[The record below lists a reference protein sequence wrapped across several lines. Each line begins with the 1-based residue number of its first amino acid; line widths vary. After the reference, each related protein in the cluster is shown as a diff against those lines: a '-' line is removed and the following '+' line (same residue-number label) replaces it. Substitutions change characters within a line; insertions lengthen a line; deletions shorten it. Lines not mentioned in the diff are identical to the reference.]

1 MMDER
6 TAGRTLALNLAA
18 AESQVDAHNLRE
30 QHIDAYE
37 MGEVALIFA
46 MALEAMAVHILHPAI
61 AGTGSP
67 AEFRQMY
74 RKAAMDIIAGPEQ
87 EER

>member
-18 AESQVDAHNLRE
+18 AESQVDAHNLLQ

-37 MGEVALIFA
+37 VGEAALIFA
-46 MALEAMAVHILHPAI
+46 MALEAVTVHILHPAV
-61 AGTGSP
+61 AGTDKP

-87 EER
+87 EEK